1 MAAARQG
8 AFPVNL
14 LRFEFDNHHCS
25 VDTASGVS
33 LAIPLQFDGPQ
44 PNFFTAPPASA
55 EPLETG
61 GFTGDT
67 RLGGSCNVGSYHFVP
82 HCNGT
87 HTECVGHLVDDTVTV
102 TEQLR
107 APLLPATLVTIAPRH
122 NQIDAALIKMSLQH
136 HPLRAMHTGFIIRTL
151 PNTREK
157 LSHRYDAVPPA
168 YLAEEAVTLLVDA
181 GVEHLLV
188 DLPSLDPMHDQGQ
201 LAAHR
206 AFWGLPAGSRR
217 LAEAKRLR
225 ATITEMIFVP
235 EQVKDGYY
243 LLDLQIPA
251 FMSDAAPSRP
261 IIYPVEMK

>member
-1 MAAARQG
+1 MTQLHLELG
-8 AFPVNL
+8 A
-14 LRFEFDNHHCS
+14 HHCS
-25 VDTASGVS
+25 VNLQRSVS

-44 PNFFTAPPASA
+44 PGFFSAPSA
-55 EPLETG
+55 RSAPLKID

-67 RLGGSCNVGSYHFVP
+67 RQGGSCNVGHYELVP

-87 HTECVGHLVDDTVTV
+87 HTECIGHIVDDPVAV
-102 TEQLR
+102 AEQL
-107 APLLPATLVTIAPRH
+107 PQSLLPATLVTVAPRH
-122 NQIDAALIKMSLQH
+122 NVIDAALIKMSLQH
-136 HPLRAMHTGFIIRTL
+136 HPLRELHTAFIIRTL

-157 LSHRYDAVPPA
+157 LAHSYDQIPPPYMTEDAVA
-168 YLAEEAVTLLVDA
+168 LLVEA
-181 GVEHLLV
+181 GTEHILI
-188 DLPSLDPMHDQGQ
+188 DLPSLDPMHDEGR

-217 LAEAKRLR
+217 KADAKRPHN
-225 ATITEMIFVP
+225 TVTEMIYVP

-261 IIYPVEMK
+261 IVYPLEMR

>member
-1 MAAARQG
+1 M
-8 AFPVNL
+8 NL
-14 LRFEFDNHHCS
+14 LRFDIGTHHCS
-25 VDTASGVS
+25 VDTARGVS
-33 LAIPLQFDGPQ
+33 LAIPLQFNGPQ
-44 PNFFTAPPASA
+44 PNFFTAPSASA
-55 EPLETG
+55 EPLQAD

-67 RLGGSCNVGSYHFVP
+67 HKGGSCNVSQYHLVP

-87 HTECVGHLVDDTVTV
+87 HTECIGHVVDDTVTV

-107 APLLPATLVTIAPRH
+107 QSLLPATLVTLAPRH
-122 NQIDAALIKMSLQH
+122 NLIDATLIKMSLQH
-136 HPLRAMHTGFIIRTL
+136 HPVPELHTAFIIRTL

-157 LSHRYDAVPPA
+157 LSHSYALVPPA
-168 YLAEEAVTLLVDA
+168 YVAEEAVALLVAA

-188 DLPSLDPMHDQGQ
+188 DLPSLDPMQDEGR

-217 LAEAKRLR
+217 LADAKRPR
-225 ATITEMIFVP
+225 ATITEMIYVP
-235 EQVKDGYY
+235 EQVKDGYF

-261 IIYPVEMK
+261 VLYPIEMK

>member
-1 MAAARQG
+1 
-8 AFPVNL
+8 VNL
-14 LRFEFDNHHCS
+14 LRFEIDNHHCS
-25 VDTASGVS
+25 VDTARGMS
-33 LAIPLQFDGPQ
+33 LAIPLQFNGLQ
-44 PNFFTAPPASA
+44 PNFFAAPSASA
-55 EPLETG
+55 EPLQTD

-67 RLGGSCNVGSYHFVP
+67 RLGGSCNVSQYHLVP

-87 HTECVGHLVDDTVTV
+87 HTECIGHVVDDATTV

-107 APLLPATLVTIAPRH
+107 ISLLPATLVTLAPRH
-122 NQIDAALIKMSLQH
+122 NRIDAALIKMSLQH
-136 HPLRAMHTGFIIRTL
+136 HPLQEMHAAFIIRTL

-157 LSHRYDAVPPA
+157 LSHRYDTVPPA
-168 YLAEEAVTLLVDA
+168 CLTEEAVALLVTA

-188 DLPSLDPMHDQGQ
+188 DMPSLDPMQDEGR
-201 LAAHR
+201 LTAHR

-217 LAEAKRLR
+217 QADAKRPR
-225 ATITEMIFVP
+225 ATITEMIYVP

-261 IIYPVEMK
+261 IIYPIEMK